1 MRNLFYRIS
10 ESSKISLVNNN
21 RIVSGDRE
29 ICDIFNK
36 LFVNVVP
43 NLNIPKFNG
52 SDNLHEH
59 VIGDSVQS
67 IV

>member
-29 ICDIFNK
+29 TCDIFNK
-36 LFVNVVP
+36 LFVNVAP
-43 NLNIPKFNG
+43 NLNIPEFNG
-52 SDNLHEH
+52 TDNLHEH
-59 VIGDSVQS
+59 VIGNSVQS

>member
-29 ICDIFNK
+29 TCDIFNK

-43 NLNIPKFNG
+43 NLNIPEFNG

>member
-1 MRNLFYRIS
+1 MRNLFYQIS

-29 ICDIFNK
+29 TCDIFNK

-43 NLNIPKFNG
+43 NLNIPEFNG
-52 SDNLHEH
+52 TDNLHEH
-59 VIGDSVQS
+59 VIGNSVQS